1 MFFILVLKWK
11 IASVSWRFLKAG
23 QFMSSSFGL
32 KHVYKIPP
40 RLVLSLLTVAHFAL
54 GFSIH
59 LSKGDCLLI
68 GVPGPT
74 RTDLGLS
81 T

>member
-32 KHVYKIPP
+32 KHVCKIPP
-40 RLVLSLLTVAHFAL
+40 RLVLSLLTVAYFAL

-59 LSKGDCLLI
+59 LSKGDCLFI
-68 GVPGPT
+68 GVPGST